1 MDEAE
6 VNRNFI
12 WARSLLINSF
22 RRLITPIKWFLITIS
37 WPLYFDY
44 GQYDVQLPTT
54 HVFFS
59 HLQQD
64 MLQPDQDLN
73 HKIFKLLD
81 CPCESN
87 IVAHDTISAEDY
99 DFTIEL
105 ELPNTDVNA
114 KIGMF
119 MVSLWLSPSKKSAL
133 SANSGTIPP
142 GLLTTTGEIA
152 NVAAG
157 IGSSRPVMLPYRP
170 NIVHMARRVIL
181 IIPYLLGIIEDS
193 SVVTVPI
200 IENVRVPPPGLHW
213 GTISLSHSKV
223 QITRATLIATT
234 RMRGLSSFVLG
245 PLLLAA
251 LGTMFIIA
259 AIIGYN
265 QRLLQQIISEVTGF
279 EFVRHEEAEQGEYE
293 GLVFDQTLGM
303 HVFPIEEM
311 STVEQSNGTSDP
323 EAVMMS
329 SPQTQHEE
337 SEERT
342 NNNGHFSS
350 NIDNT
355 YTDQDDTQDL
365 TQLSEFENSTL
376 VDNDSA
382 NDNCNGS
389 TESLSDSFE
398 LISND
403 MSSQQDDYNTSST
416 AVNMSF
422 DSASDSELRRRLLGR
437 QD

>member
-1 MDEAE
+1 
-6 VNRNFI
+6 
-12 WARSLLINSF
+12 
-22 RRLITPIKWFLITIS
+22 
-37 WPLYFDY
+37 
-44 GQYDVQLPTT
+44 
-54 HVFFS
+54 
-59 HLQQD
+59 
-64 MLQPDQDLN
+64 
-73 HKIFKLLD
+73 
-81 CPCESN
+81 
-87 IVAHDTISAEDY
+87 
-99 DFTIEL
+99 
-105 ELPNTDVNA
+105 
-114 KIGMF
+114 
-119 MVSLWLSPSKKSAL
+119 
-133 SANSGTIPP
+133 
-142 GLLTTTGEIA
+142 
-152 NVAAG
+152 
-157 IGSSRPVMLPYRP
+157 
-170 NIVHMARRVIL
+170 
-181 IIPYLLGIIEDS
+181 
-193 SVVTVPI
+193 
-200 IENVRVPPPGLHW
+200 
-213 GTISLSHSKV
+213 
-223 QITRATLIATT
+223 
-234 RMRGLSSFVLG
+234 
-245 PLLLAA
+245 
-251 LGTMFIIA
+251 
-259 AIIGYN
+259 
-265 QRLLQQIISEVTGF
+265 
-279 EFVRHEEAEQGEYE
+279 
-293 GLVFDQTLGM
+293 M